1 MFNTIIFDLDY
12 TLYNESNYINKCF
25 NSSNLFKNNVKL
37 RYELRINSRNF
48 IKDTLKKKKCYSKKN
63 SNIIFNN
70 LKKQKMKIFLYS
82 GFLSLFKILKEK
94 KIKIG
99 LLTNGN
105 PLIQKN
111 KIKNLKIEKYFDSII
126 FARKFDIQKPNKKA
140 FYKIL
145 KILKSEPKKSLFIG
159 DHIENDIEG
168 AKSIGMRTLW
178 VNHKKVKNINSDFM
192 VYDPNFTSKKIL
204 QLIR

>member
-82 GFLSLFKILKEK
+82 GFLSLFKILREK

-99 LLTNGN
+99 ILTNGN

-140 FYKIL
+140 FHKIL
-145 KILKSEPKKSLFIG
+145 KILKSDPEKSLFIG